1 MNILKKVVRVM
12 AAALIAAAGWGSV
25 WTGQVAQ
32 AAGTTYYVST
42 SGNDNNNGL
51 STAAPLKTINKVND
65 LALQPGDT
73 VLFRCGDTWRGEM
86 LRITRSGLAGSPI
99 TFGSYPERDCANQ
112 PVISGAQP
120 ISGWVIADA
129 GTPNIYV
136 ADLWTGDNAGK
147 FGNGIN
153 QLFRDGVRLG
163 IGRWPNID
171 EPDGG
176 YSEID
181 GQPGADQFTDS
192 QLPAVDWSGATAHI
206 KGMRWYILNRQVT
219 GDSDNTLTVGKNL
232 ECYNPDINEEE
243 PCAGWGFW
251 LDSHRATLDQDG
263 EWYYDDA
270 TNMVY
275 LYSTSGSPTNADME
289 GSVKYIESGN
299 PYLGGIILG
308 RNLQEH
314 ISYVVVENFE
324 VSKWFESGITTPVNL
339 RADENYQIVLRNNT
353 IRDVNGTGI
362 RLATWVYDAERFSS
376 GPSGWRGGRYIT
388 VSGNT
393 IERANHMGI
402 DSFARLSTF
411 EHNTIRD
418 VGMIA
423 NLGQSG
429 MGCEFDDGGGQCT
442 EDGDGIRIKVD
453 QRDYTGHSNTIQ
465 FNRLERIG
473 YNGMD
478 VFGYGN
484 TVYRNVISQPCFS
497 KGDCGGLRSFGSD
510 DLTDTSVYDL
520 NIREN
525 IIVDSIGNTDGAH
538 STYDE
543 LFGFGLYIDNG
554 SRNVTA
560 QGNVIARCTAAGILY
575 QRSTGSVLN
584 NILFDNFYPNS
595 WGAQL
600 VVTDSG
606 AYVGTHTGNTLLG
619 KHADTWTMDLDGK
632 TNLGTS
638 NNNGFYHASRT
649 KDIRAGGIEY
659 KLTDWQTASGKD
671 GSSVERVDALLGGA
685 EIFYNDTTTVQTVYL
700 KRPYEDLAG
709 GSVPMIITLQSFTAR
724 ILVPVGDPIA
734 NLIITKSAPSGVEE
748 GGSIEY
754 RLTVTNKGGAAASS
768 LVVRDIVPEGTV
780 YASGGTLSVDEVSWS
795 LGSLAADASAEFTFT
810 VTVQPGVKVVRNTT
824 YSVEAAELAPV
835 TGSAVI
841 TIVDPELTFLPVV
854 RR

>member
-1 MNILKKVVRVM
+1 MNILKKVMRVM
-12 AAALIAAAGWGSV
+12 AAVLIAVAGWGSV

-42 SGNDNNNGL
+42 SGNDGNNGQ
-51 STAAPLKTINKVND
+51 STGAPFKTIGRVNG

-99 TFGSYPERDCANQ
+99 TFSSYPERDCANQ
-112 PVISGAQP
+112 PVISGALP
-120 ISGWVIADA
+120 ISGWKAS
-129 GTPNIYV
+129 GTSNIFEAELSV
-136 ADLWTGDNAGK
+136 GDNAGL
-147 FGNGIN
+147 FPYGVN
-153 QLFRDGVRLG
+153 QLFRAGVRLG

-171 EPDGG
+171 AADGG
-176 YSEID
+176 YSAID
-181 GQPGADQFTDS
+181 AQPGANQFTDN
-192 QLPAVDWSGATAHI
+192 QLPSENWAGATAHI
-206 KGMRWYILNRQVT
+206 KGMRWYILNRKVISES
-219 GDSDNTLTVGKNL
+219 GNTMTVEANL
-232 ECYNPDINEEE
+232 DCWGG
-243 PCAGWGFW
+243 CTGWGFW
-251 LDSHRATLDQDG
+251 LDSHIKTLDRDG
-263 EWYYDDA
+263 EWYYDDDA
-270 TNMVY
+270 NKIY
-275 LYSTSGSPTNADME
+275 LYSTSGSPTNADIE
-289 GSVKYIESGN
+289 GSAVQVELQN

-339 RADENYQIVLRNNT
+339 RADENFQVILRNNT

-362 RLATWVYDAERFSS
+362 RLATWVYDAERFGS

-388 VSGNT
+388 VTGNI

-453 QRDYTGHSNTIQ
+453 QRAYTGNSNTIQ
-465 FNRLERIG
+465 YNRMERIG

-478 VFGYGN
+478 VFGFGN
-484 TVYRNVISQPCFS
+484 TVYRNVINQACFS
-497 KGDCGGLRSFGSD
+497 KGDCGGLRSFGSNN
-510 DLTDTSVYDL
+510 LNDTSVYDL
-520 NIREN
+520 VVREN
-525 IIVDSIGNTDGAH
+525 IILDAIGNTDGAKAEFD
-538 STYDE
+538 S

-560 QGNVIARCTAAGILY
+560 QGNIIARCTAAGILY

-584 NILFDNFYPNS
+584 NTLIDNFYPNS

-600 VVTDSG
+600 VITDSG
-606 AYVGTHTGNTLLG
+606 AYVGTNTGNTLLG
-619 KHADTWTMDLDGK
+619 KQADTWTMDLDAK

-638 NNNGFYHASRT
+638 NYNGFYHASRINH
-649 KDIRAGGIEY
+649 IRAESEY
-659 KLTDWQTASGKD
+659 ALLGWQTASGKD
-671 GSSVERVDALLGGA
+671 GSSVERVDPLLGGA

-700 KRPYEDLAG
+700 KRPYQDLAG
-709 GSVPMIITLQSFTAR
+709 GSVPMIITLQPFTAR

-780 YASGGTLSVDEVSWS
+780 YASGGALLGDEVSWN
-795 LGSLAADASAEFTFT
+795 LGSLAVEESAEFTFT
-810 VTVQPGVKVVRNTT
+810 VTVKPGAKVVRNTT
-824 YSVEAAELAPV
+824 YSVEAVGLGAV
-835 TGSAVI
+835 TGREVI